1 MADQYTNTKVQ
12 PKDYRSGWV
21 IALIIAG
28 TGLTLSIFYLGAEVA
43 LGIGFEKAMWA
54 FGISTLILTL
64 LCLATTRIG
73 NRSRFSTYM
82 ILYFSFG
89 KQGAKILNFVFGL
102 TLLGWFSVTLEL
114 LSVAVVDTA
123 LATFDIALPAW
134 PIILLMGA
142 LITVTTIYGIQSLE
156 RLTNLAVPFLA
167 LFLLYVYYISFQEG
181 MSFEHVV
188 DFVPENPTMTLF
200 EAVAILVGSTVFLP
214 VFIADF
220 SRFTR
225 NDKHSL
231 IAVLGI
237 LIGSPFALY
246 FSAVPAIQT
255 GEVDIIKIMT
265 KFDLVVPA
273 FALLFLSTWVTNSLN
288 LFSAALA
295 FATIK
300 TKWSYKKLTL
310 VASFLGIAFA
320 LMGIT
325 EHFFVFLNTLG
336 VLIPSIS
343 SIYLIHF
350 YWIKKQRYE
359 LEDVQDWDYT
369 ALISWGI
376 ASVIAFC
383 TYLELFEL
391 THAYFVDSFLLGG
404 LIYLFLKR
412 SKLKNESKHGKQS

>member
-1 MADQYTNTKVQ
+1 MSDQYTNTKVQ

-28 TGLTLSIFYLGAEVA
+28 TGLTLTIFYLGAEVA
-43 LGIGFEKAMWA
+43 LGIGFKKALLA
-54 FGISTLILTL
+54 FSISTLILSL
-64 LCLATTRIG
+64 LCLATSIIG

-102 TLLGWFSVTLEL
+102 VLLGWFSVTLEL

-123 LATFDIALPAW
+123 QATFDMALPHW
-134 PIILLMGA
+134 PIIILMGT
-142 LITVTTIYGIQSLE
+142 LITITTIYGIQSLE

-167 LFLLYVYYISFQEG
+167 GFLIYVYYVSFQEG
-181 MSFEHVV
+181 MPFTQIV

-214 VFIADF
+214 VFLADF
-220 SRFTR
+220 SRFTY

-231 IAVLGI
+231 IAVLGL

-265 KFDLVVPA
+265 KFDLVIPA

-295 FATIK
+295 FSTVK

-310 VASFLGIAFA
+310 IASVFGVLFA

-325 EHFFVFLNTLG
+325 VHFFVFLNALG

-343 SIYLIHF
+343 SIYMIHF
-350 YWIKKQRYE
+350 FWIKKQRYE
-359 LEDVQDWDYT
+359 
-369 ALISWGI
+369 
-376 ASVIAFC
+376 
-383 TYLELFEL
+383 FEEV
-391 THAYFVDSFLLGG
+391 ARLG
-404 LIYLFLKR
+404 LCQR
-412 SKLKNESKHGKQS
+412 

>member
-28 TGLTLSIFYLGAEVA
+28 TGLSLTIFYLGAEVA
-43 LGIGFEKAMWA
+43 LAVGFKKALWA
-54 FGISTLILTL
+54 FGISTLILSL
-64 LCLATTRIG
+64 LCLGTTRIG

-102 TLLGWFSVTLEL
+102 VLLGWFSVTLEL

-123 LATFDIALPAW
+123 HATFDMAIPAS
-134 PIILLMGA
+134 PIIMLMGA
-142 LITVTTIYGIQSLE
+142 LITATTIYGIQSLE

-167 LFLLYVYYISFQEG
+167 LFLLYVYYVSFNEG
-181 MSFEHVV
+181 MSFAQIV

-200 EAVAILVGSTVFLP
+200 EAVSILVGSTVFLP
-214 VFIADF
+214 VFMADF

-237 LIGSPFALY
+237 VIGSPFALY

-265 KFDLVVPA
+265 QFDLVLPA

-295 FATIK
+295 FATVK
-300 TKWSYKKLTL
+300 TKWGYKKLTL
-310 VASFLGIAFA
+310 VASFFGITFA
-320 LMGIT
+320 LLGIT
-325 EHFFVFLNTLG
+325 EYFFVFLNTLG

-350 YWIKKQRYE
+350 FWIKKQRYE
-359 LEDVQDWDYT
+359 LEDVQDWDFT
-369 ALISWGI
+369 ALISWGS
-376 ASVIAFC
+376 ASAIAFC

-404 LIYLFLKR
+404 IIYLILQRKKIKR
-412 SKLKNESKHGKQS
+412 TTDGGTH

>member
-1 MADQYTNTKVQ
+1 MADQYTNSKVQ

-28 TGLTLSIFYLGAEVA
+28 TGLTLSIFYLGAEIA
-43 LGIGFEKAMWA
+43 LGIGFKKAIWA
-54 FGISTLILTL
+54 FGISTFILSL

-89 KQGAKILNFVFGL
+89 KQGAKILNFVFGIV
-102 TLLGWFSVTLEL
+102 LLGWFSVTLEL
-114 LSVAVVDTA
+114 LSVAVADTA
-123 LATFDIALPAW
+123 LATFNMVVPHW
-134 PIILLMGA
+134 PIIMVMGA

-156 RLTNLAVPFLA
+156 RLTNIGVPFLA
-167 LFLLYVYYISFQEG
+167 LFLLYVYYVSFQDG
-181 MSFEHVV
+181 MSFSQII
-188 DFVPENPTMTLF
+188 DFVPEEPSLTLF

-220 SRFTR
+220 SRFTT

-237 LIGSPFALY
+237 LLGSPFALY

-265 KFDLVVPA
+265 KFDLVLPA
-273 FALLFLSTWVTNSLN
+273 FVLLFLSTWVTNSLN

-300 TKWSYKKLTL
+300 TRWGYKKLTL
-310 VASFLGIAFA
+310 IASFFGIAFA

-325 EHFFVFLNTLG
+325 AHFFVFLNALG

-343 SIYLIHF
+343 SIYMVHF
-350 YWIKKQRYE
+350 FWIKKQRYE
-359 LEDVQDWDYT
+359 LEEVQDWDYS
-369 ALISWGI
+369 ALLSWGV
-376 ASVIAFC
+376 ASGVAFC
-383 TYLELFEL
+383 TYLELFQL
-391 THAYFVDSFLLGG
+391 THAYFVDSFLVGG
-404 LIYLFLKR
+404 LIYIFLNRKQIKR
-412 SKLKNESKHGKQS
+412 LSK

>member
-1 MADQYTNTKVQ
+1 MADQYTNSKVQ
-12 PKDYRSGWV
+12 PKDFRSGWV

-28 TGLTLSIFYLGAEVA
+28 TGLTLSIFYLGAEIA
-43 LGIGFEKAMWA
+43 LAVGLKKAMWA
-54 FGISTLILTL
+54 FGVSTLILSL
-64 LCLATTRIG
+64 LCMATTRIG

-123 LATFDIALPAW
+123 SATFGLVVPAW
-134 PIILLMGA
+134 PIILLMGV

-181 MSFEHVV
+181 MSFAQVV

-200 EAVAILVGSTVFLP
+200 EAIAILVGSTVFLP

-220 SRFTR
+220 SRFTY
-225 NDKHSL
+225 NDKHSY

-265 KFDLVVPA
+265 QFDLVIPA
-273 FALLFLSTWVTNSLN
+273 FALLFLSTWVVNSLN

-300 TKWSYKKLTL
+300 TKWGYKKLTL
-310 VASFLGIAFA
+310 VASFFGIALA

-325 EHFFVFLNTLG
+325 TYFFVFLNALG

-359 LEDVQDWDYT
+359 FEEVEDWDYE

-383 TYLELFEL
+383 TYLELFQL

-404 LIYLFLKR
+404 LIYLLLKR
-412 SKLKNESKHGKQS
+412 KQLKGNQNETN

>member
-1 MADQYTNTKVQ
+1 MADQYTNSKVL
-12 PKDYRSGWV
+12 PKDFRSGWV

-43 LGIGFEKAMWA
+43 LAIGFKKAILA

-64 LCLATTRIG
+64 LSIATARIG

-89 KQGAKILNFVFGL
+89 KQGAKILNFVFGIV
-102 TLLGWFSVTLEL
+102 LLGWFSVTLEL
-114 LSVAVVDTA
+114 LSIAVVDTA
-123 LATFDIALPAW
+123 AVAFNMTLPAW
-134 PIILLMGA
+134 PIILFMGA
-142 LITVTTIYGIQSLE
+142 LITITTIYGIQSLE
-156 RLTNLAVPFLA
+156 RLTNIAVPFLA
-167 LFLLYVYYISFQEG
+167 LFLIYVYYVSFTEG
-181 MSFEHVV
+181 MSFAQVV

-214 VFIADF
+214 VFLADF
-220 SRFTR
+220 SRFTY
-225 NDKHSL
+225 NDKHSY
-231 IAVLGI
+231 IAVLGL

-265 KFDLVVPA
+265 QFDLVLPA
-273 FALLFLSTWVTNSLN
+273 FVLLFLSTWVTNSLN
-288 LFSAALA
+288 LFSGALA
-295 FATIK
+295 FATVK

-325 EHFFVFLNTLG
+325 KYFFVFLNTLG

-350 YWIKKQRYE
+350 FLIKKQRYE
-359 LEDVQDWDYT
+359 LEDVQNWDYA
-369 ALISWGI
+369 ALISWGV
-376 ASVIAFC
+376 ASIIAFC
-383 TYLELFEL
+383 TYLELFQL

-404 LIYLFLKR
+404 LIYIFLKR
-412 SKLKNESKHGKQS
+412 NELKREPNEK

>member
-1 MADQYTNTKVQ
+1 MADQYTNSKVQ

-28 TGLTLSIFYLGAEVA
+28 TGLTLTIFYLGAEVA
-43 LGIGFEKAMWA
+43 LGIGFKKALWA
-54 FGISTLILTL
+54 FGISTLILSL
-64 LCLATTRIG
+64 LCLATSIIG

-102 TLLGWFSVTLEL
+102 VLLGWFSVTLEL

-123 LATFDIALPAW
+123 LATFDLVVPHW
-134 PIILLMGA
+134 PIIMLMGA
-142 LITVTTIYGIQSLE
+142 LITLTTIYGIQSLE

-167 LFLLYVYYISFQEG
+167 GFLIYVYYVSFQDG
-181 MSFEHVV
+181 MSFSQIV
-188 DFVPENPTMTLF
+188 DFIPENPTMTLF

-214 VFIADF
+214 VFLADF
-220 SRFTR
+220 SRFTY

-231 IAVLGI
+231 IAVLGL

-265 KFDLVVPA
+265 QFDLVVPA

-295 FATIK
+295 FSTIK

-310 VASFLGIAFA
+310 FASVLGIVFA
-320 LMGIT
+320 LLGIT
-325 EHFFVFLNTLG
+325 AHFFVFLNALG

-343 SIYLIHF
+343 AIYMVHF
-350 YWIKKQRYE
+350 FWIKNQIYE
-359 LEDVQDWDYT
+359 LEDVEDWDYS
-369 ALISWGI
+369 ALISWGV
-376 ASVIAFC
+376 ASAVAFC
-383 TYLELFEL
+383 TYLEVFEL

-404 LIYLFLKR
+404 LIYIFLNRK
-412 SKLKNESKHGKQS
+412 KLKNESK

>member
-1 MADQYTNTKVQ
+1 MADQYTNSKVQ
-12 PKDYRSGWV
+12 PKDFRSGWV

-28 TGLTLSIFYLGAEVA
+28 TGLTLSIFYLGAEIA
-43 LGIGFEKAMWA
+43 LGIGFKKALWA
-54 FGISTLILTL
+54 FGISTLILSL
-64 LCLATTRIG
+64 LSLATSIIG

-102 TLLGWFSVTLEL
+102 VLLGWFSVTLEL

-123 LATFDIALPAW
+123 QATLDIALPSW
-134 PIILLMGA
+134 PIIILMGA
-142 LITVTTIYGIQSLE
+142 LITVTTVYGIQSLE

-167 LFLLYVYYISFQEG
+167 GFLIYVYYISFQEG
-181 MSFEHVV
+181 LPFSQIV
-188 DFVPENPTMTLF
+188 DFVPENPTLTLF

-214 VFIADF
+214 VFLADF
-220 SRFTR
+220 SRFAH

-231 IAVLGI
+231 IAVLGL

-265 KFDLVVPA
+265 KFDLVIPA

-295 FATIK
+295 FSTIK
-300 TKWSYKKLTL
+300 TKWGYKKLTL
-310 VASFLGIAFA
+310 VASVFGIVFALLGITA
-320 LMGIT
+320 
-325 EHFFVFLNTLG
+325 HFFVFLNALG

-343 SIYLIHF
+343 SIYMIHF
-350 YWIKKQRYE
+350 FWIKKQVYE
-359 LEDVQDWDYT
+359 LEDVKDWDFS
-369 ALISWGI
+369 ALISWSI
-376 ASVIAFC
+376 ASIISFL
-383 TYLELFEL
+383 TYLEVFQL

-412 SKLKNESKHGKQS
+412 KQLKGNQNDDN

>member
-1 MADQYTNTKVQ
+1 MADQYTNSKVQ
-12 PKDYRSGWV
+12 PKDFRSGWV

-28 TGLTLSIFYLGAEVA
+28 TGLTLSIFYLGAEIA
-43 LGIGFEKAMWA
+43 LGIGFKKALWA
-54 FGISTLILTL
+54 FGISTLILSL
-64 LCLATTRIG
+64 LCLATSIIG

-102 TLLGWFSVTLEL
+102 VLLGWFSVTLEL

-123 LATFDIALPAW
+123 QATLDIVLPSW
-134 PIILLMGA
+134 PIIILMGA
-142 LITVTTIYGIQSLE
+142 LITVTTVYGIQSLE

-167 LFLLYVYYISFQEG
+167 GFLIYVYYISFQEG
-181 MSFEHVV
+181 LPFSQIV
-188 DFVPENPTMTLF
+188 DFAPENPTLTLF

-214 VFIADF
+214 VFLADF
-220 SRFTR
+220 SRFAH

-231 IAVLGI
+231 IAVLGL

-265 KFDLVVPA
+265 KFDLVIPA

-295 FATIK
+295 FSTVK
-300 TKWSYKKLTL
+300 TKWSYKRLT
-310 VASFLGIAFA
+310 VIASVFGVVFA

-325 EHFFVFLNTLG
+325 EHFFVFLNALG

-343 SIYLIHF
+343 SIYMIHF
-350 YWIKKQRYE
+350 FWIKKQVYA
-359 LEDVQDWDYT
+359 LEDVQDWDYA

-376 ASVIAFC
+376 ASVVAFL

-391 THAYFVDSFLLGG
+391 TRAYFVDSFVLGG

-412 SKLKNESKHGKQS
+412 KELKSEPK

>member
-1 MADQYTNTKVQ
+1 MADQYTNSKVQ

-28 TGLTLSIFYLGAEVA
+28 TGLTLSIFYLGAEIA
-43 LGIGFEKAMWA
+43 LAIGFKKALWA
-54 FGISTLILTL
+54 FGISTLILSL

-102 TLLGWFSVTLEL
+102 VLLGWFSVTLEL

-123 LATFDIALPAW
+123 LATLDINIPHW
-134 PIILLMGA
+134 PIIVLMGA

-156 RLTNLAVPFLA
+156 RLTNIGVPFLA
-167 LFLLYVYYISFQEG
+167 LFLLYVYYVSFQEG
-181 MSFEHVV
+181 MPFAQIV
-188 DFVPENPTMTLF
+188 DFVPENPTLTLF
-200 EAVAILVGSTVFLP
+200 EATAILVGSTVFLP

-220 SRFTR
+220 SRFTH

-265 KFDLVVPA
+265 KFDLVLPA
-273 FALLFLSTWVTNSLN
+273 FVLLFLSTWVTNSLN
-288 LFSAALA
+288 LFSTALA

-300 TKWSYKKLTL
+300 TKWGYKKLTL
-310 VASFLGIAFA
+310 IASVFGVTFA

-325 EHFFVFLNTLG
+325 EHFFVFLNALG

-343 SIYLIHF
+343 SIYMVHF
-350 YWIKKQRYE
+350 FWIKNQVYE
-359 LEDVQDWDYT
+359 LEDVQDWDYS

-376 ASVIAFC
+376 ASIIAFC

-391 THAYFVDSFLLGG
+391 TRAYFIDSFLLGG
-404 LIYLFLKR
+404 LIYIFLNRK
-412 SKLKNESKHGKQS
+412 KLKSDLNERQS

>member
-1 MADQYTNTKVQ
+1 MADQYTNSKVQ

-28 TGLTLSIFYLGAEVA
+28 TGLSLTIFYLGAEVA
-43 LGIGFEKAMWA
+43 LGIGFKKALWA
-54 FGISTLILTL
+54 FGISTLILCL
-64 LCLATTRIG
+64 LSLATSIIG

-102 TLLGWFSVTLEL
+102 VLLGWFSVTLEL

-123 LATFDIALPAW
+123 LATFDMVVPHW
-134 PIILLMGA
+134 PIIILMGS
-142 LITVTTIYGIQSLE
+142 LITFTTIYGIQSLE

-167 LFLLYVYYISFQEG
+167 GFLIYVYYVSFQEG
-181 MSFEHVV
+181 MSFAQVV
-188 DFVPENPTMTLF
+188 NFVPENPTMTLF

-214 VFIADF
+214 VFLADF
-220 SRFTR
+220 SRFTY

-231 IAVLGI
+231 IAVLGL

-265 KFDLVVPA
+265 QFDLVVPA
-273 FALLFLSTWVTNSLN
+273 FTLLFLSTWVTNSLN
-288 LFSAALA
+288 LFSASLA
-295 FATIK
+295 FSTVK

-310 VASFLGIAFA
+310 IASIFGIAFA
-320 LMGIT
+320 IMGIT
-325 EHFFVFLNTLG
+325 AHFFVFLNALG

-343 SIYLIHF
+343 AIYMIHF
-350 YWIKKQRYE
+350 FLIKRQVYE
-359 LEDVQDWDYT
+359 LEDVEDWGYA
-369 ALISWGI
+369 ALLSWGI

-383 TYLELFEL
+383 TYLELFQL

-412 SKLKNESKHGKQS
+412 KTLKHDPNDK

>member
-1 MADQYTNTKVQ
+1 MADQYTNSKVL
-12 PKDYRSGWV
+12 PKDFRSGWV

-28 TGLTLSIFYLGAEVA
+28 TGLTLTIFYLGAEVA
-43 LGIGFEKAMWA
+43 LGIGFKKALWA
-54 FGISTLILTL
+54 FGISTSILTL
-64 LCLATTRIG
+64 LCLATAIIG

-102 TLLGWFSVTLEL
+102 VLLGWFSVTLEL
-114 LSVAVVDTA
+114 LSVAVVDTVQ
-123 LATFDIALPAW
+123 ATFDMLVPHW
-134 PIILLMGA
+134 PIIMLMGA
-142 LITVTTIYGIQSLE
+142 LITITTIYGIQSLE

-167 LFLLYVYYISFQEG
+167 GFLIYVYYVSFQEG
-181 MSFEHVV
+181 MPFAQIV
-188 DFVPENPTMTLF
+188 DFVPESPTMTLF

-214 VFIADF
+214 VFLADF
-220 SRFTR
+220 SRFTY

-231 IAVLGI
+231 IAVLGL

-265 KFDLVVPA
+265 QFDLVIPA

-295 FATIK
+295 FSTIK

-310 VASFLGIAFA
+310 IASILGIAFA

-325 EHFFVFLNTLG
+325 AHFFVFLNALG

-343 SIYLIHF
+343 SIYIIHF
-350 YWIKKQRYE
+350 FWIKNQIYE
-359 LEDVQDWDYT
+359 LEDVQDWDYA
-369 ALISWGI
+369 ALISWGV
-376 ASVIAFC
+376 ASIVAFC
-383 TYLELFEL
+383 TYLELFQL

-404 LIYLFLKR
+404 ILYTLLKW
-412 SKLKNESKHGKQS
+412 KEIKHNKI